1 VTAKQLVVG
10 VDGTA
15 AGVAALRW
23 AVDQARATGARVL
36 AIAVTEPPPLVVGGP
51 EVGGGLVAQNLLDA
65 DQLTAAADAWLSEA
79 IAALPVGATQVVDRE
94 VRRGDAATVLL
105 DASRDADLLV
115 LGNHGRGAIAGM
127 IAGSVA
133 QRCVHHPTCPL
144 VLVPAGRGPRMM
156 EP

>member
-1 VTAKQLVVG
+1 MTAKQLVVG

-51 EVGGGLVAQNLLDA
+51 EVGGLVAQNLLDA

-79 IAALPVGATQVVDRE
+79 IAALPADATHVVDRE

-105 DASRDADLLV
+105 DAGLLV
-115 LGNHGRGAIAGM
+115 LGNHGRGALAGM
-127 IAGSVA
+127 LAGSVA

-144 VLVPAGRGPRMM
+144 VLVPAPRDGGRA
-156 EP
+156 

>member
-1 VTAKQLVVG
+1 MTAKQLVVG

-23 AVDQARATGARVL
+23 AVDQARAMGARVL

-51 EVGGGLVAQNLLDA
+51 EVGGLVAQNLLDA
-65 DQLTAAADAWLSEA
+65 DQLTAAADAWLAEA
-79 IAALPVGATQVVDRE
+79 IAALPADAGQYVDQFVDRE

-115 LGNHGRGAIAGM
+115 LGNHGRGALGGM
-127 IAGSVA
+127 LAGSVA

-144 VLVPAGRGPRMM
+144 VLVPA
-156 EP
+156 